1 MGVIIKTNNRRSGSC
16 FRARAPGHEGALLV
30 SQRAVRKGCAQRGR
44 FVQLL
49 LSVARPMAP
58 WLLVPPTHVVH
69 YVAGRDELQR
79 LSVLS
84 DVTLQHLQQLV
95 GEQQATFTKK
105 DGGALKRSAV
115 KTRSGWV
122 LLSKVRWLQRV
133 DTKELVPVGGDVDF
147 FVKRGA
153 GISWLRSA
161 ASRPEALNARGSRPG
176 ELCIE
181 RSIVLRAVVLARALA
196 SAATGSVGGY
206 TRVRRPVKHM
216 PRINYLL
223 G

>member
-1 MGVIIKTNNRRSGSC
+1 
-16 FRARAPGHEGALLV
+16 
-30 SQRAVRKGCAQRGR
+30 
-44 FVQLL
+44 
-49 LSVARPMAP
+49 MAP
-58 WLLVPPTHVVH
+58 WLLVSPTHVVH

-133 DTKELVPVGGDVDF
+133 DSI
-147 FVKRGA
+147 
-153 GISWLRSA
+153 GI
-161 ASRPEALNARGSRPG
+161 
-176 ELCIE
+176 
-181 RSIVLRAVVLARALA
+181 
-196 SAATGSVGGY
+196 
-206 TRVRRPVKHM
+206 RR
-216 PRINYLL
+216 RC
-223 G
+223 

>member
-1 MGVIIKTNNRRSGSC
+1 M
-16 FRARAPGHEGALLV
+16 
-30 SQRAVRKGCAQRGR
+30 
-44 FVQLL
+44 
-49 LSVARPMAP
+49 
-58 WLLVPPTHVVH
+58 
-69 YVAGRDELQR
+69 
-79 LSVLS
+79 
-84 DVTLQHLQQLV
+84 TLQHLQQLV

-181 RSIVLRAVVLARALA
+181 RSIVLRAVVLARALLA
-196 SAATGSVGGY
+196 SAATGSGGVYTYKGRYLSLPRFPRAVGG
-206 TRVRRPVKHM
+206 
-216 PRINYLL
+216 INKITER
-223 G
+223 

>member
-1 MGVIIKTNNRRSGSC
+1 
-16 FRARAPGHEGALLV
+16 
-30 SQRAVRKGCAQRGR
+30 
-44 FVQLL
+44 
-49 LSVARPMAP
+49 MAP
-58 WLLVPPTHVVH
+58 WLLVSPTHVVH

-147 FVKRGA
+147 FVKSIASLRDDMRHFNVKRLTRFLAGQLFASDKRVETYAGRGKD
-153 GISWLRSA
+153 A
-161 ASRPEALNARGSRPG
+161 AACG
-176 ELCIE
+176 
-181 RSIVLRAVVLARALA
+181 
-196 SAATGSVGGY
+196 
-206 TRVRRPVKHM
+206 
-216 PRINYLL
+216 
-223 G
+223 